1 MGRGTSEEVRT
12 ELRSECLAILQSH
25 IRRDK
30 CVESTRVMF
39 TEVLSLVHSNE
50 RREGVRR
57 GVVVCIGQARKEQ
70 LKFLTPQIAALS
82 VFL

>member
-1 MGRGTSEEVRT
+1 MMGRGTSEEITT

-50 RREGVRR
+50 RREGVGAWGS
-57 GVVVCIGQARKEQ
+57 GVQRTGKKRA
-70 LKFLTPQIAALS
+70 T
-82 VFL
+82 